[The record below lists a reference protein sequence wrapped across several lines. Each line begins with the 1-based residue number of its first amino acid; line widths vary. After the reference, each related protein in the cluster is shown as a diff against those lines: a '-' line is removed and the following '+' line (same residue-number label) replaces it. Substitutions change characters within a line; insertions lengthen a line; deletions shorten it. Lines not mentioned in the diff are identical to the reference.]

1 MKIKV
6 FTNKSYLGEF
16 NADTIF
22 GENNLV
28 SIGTILRIN
37 ERQYCVDSVT
47 LKKDQSIKLEV
58 H

>member
-1 MKIKV
+1 MKVKV

-16 NADTIF
+16 NADSIF
-22 GENNLV
+22 GENTLV
-28 SIGTILRIN
+28 STGSIIRLN
-37 ERQYCVDSVT
+37 EKQYCVDNVT